1 MIRFARWAALLLML
15 STLVAAPLRPAS
27 AQDDAQ
33 AQLDATAAAM
43 LALKSFHFQLDT
55 TVGSTA
61 FQEVFELKTV
71 SGDIV
76 RPSDFQAKVEVK
88 LAIVTVTLEVI
99 GVDGAIWVKNPIGGD
114 DSFIQVTGDGS
125 EFSLPP
131 LVFLNPDSLV
141 SNALQ
146 SLDDPVVAGTEELNG
161 QQTTVITGTF
171 SPAKLLGSGTPIAEL
186 GSFTPSTKTLDVKAW
201 IDDHNRL
208 VRIDFSGPLFGFE
221 EGSGELVRS
230 ITLSNFDADVT
241 ITPPA

>member
-1 MIRFARWAALLLML
+1 MIRIARWAALLLVL
-15 STLVAAPLRPAS
+15 TTLVAAPMQSAH

-55 TVGSTA
+55 TAGTTSYQDA
-61 FQEVFELKTV
+61 FELKEV
-71 SGDIV
+71 SGDVV
-76 RPSDFQAKVEVK
+76 RPNSFQAQVQVK
-88 LAIVTVTLEVI
+88 LAIVTVTLEAV
-99 GVDGAIWVKNPIGGD
+99 GVDGNIWVKNPIGGD
-114 DSFIQVTGDGS
+114 DSFIQVSGDGS

-141 SNALQ
+141 NDALEY
-146 SLDDPVVAGTEELNG
+146 LDDPVVAGTEELDG

-171 SPAKLLGSGTPIAEL
+171 SPSKLLGSGTPTAEL
-186 GSFTPSTKTLDVKAW
+186 GSFTPTTKTLDVKAW
-201 IDDHNRL
+201 IDDQDRL

-230 ITLSNFDADVT
+230 ITFSGFDSDIT
-241 ITPPA
+241 ITQPA